1 MLLISLKG
9 KKMIAHIYR
18 SRNKNW
24 LLILTTG
31 AAISQGVISE
41 IIYPSKKEAKQAA
54 KQAGAKPWNY

>member
-1 MLLISLKG
+1 
-9 KKMIAHIYR
+9 MIAHIYR

>member
-1 MLLISLKG
+1 VKG

-41 IIYPSKKEAKQAA
+41 TIYPSKVAAKQAA
-54 KQAGAKPWNY
+54 KQVNAKPWNY

>member
-1 MLLISLKG
+1 
-9 KKMIAHIYR
+9 MIAHIYK

-31 AAISQGVISE
+31 AAISQGVLSE
-41 IIYPSKKEAKQAA
+41 TIYPSKIAAKQAA